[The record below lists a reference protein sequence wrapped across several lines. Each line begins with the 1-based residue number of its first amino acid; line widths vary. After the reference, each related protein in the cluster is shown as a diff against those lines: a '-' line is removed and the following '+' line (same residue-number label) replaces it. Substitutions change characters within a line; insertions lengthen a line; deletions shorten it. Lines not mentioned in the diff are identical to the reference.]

1 MLACLLLSV
10 VLTGLQGAEMIW
22 KQLSTGERVARGP
35 TDAFVSQYF
44 FHRSDGGCRV
54 QLPANFSLLYCCPGP
69 AGHAA
74 GCCEAGC
81 SAVCRLRCAVLKHGA
96 LA

>member
-44 FHRSDGGCRV
+44 FPP
-54 QLPANFSLLYCCPGP
+54 Q
-69 AGHAA
+69 
-74 GCCEAGC
+74 
-81 SAVCRLRCAVLKHGA
+81 
-96 LA
+96 